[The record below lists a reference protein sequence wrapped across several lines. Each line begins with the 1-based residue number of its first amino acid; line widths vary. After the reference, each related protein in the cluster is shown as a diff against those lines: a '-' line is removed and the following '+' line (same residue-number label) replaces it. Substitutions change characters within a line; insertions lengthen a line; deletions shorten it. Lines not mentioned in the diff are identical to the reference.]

1 MMRRQVL
8 AWVLAA
14 VALTAP
20 MSAASGE
27 AKSWYDSQGRVTG
40 YDGTLYMTGFGTAA
54 VEGNTPEGAASAR
67 SAALADL
74 GSKLKTS
81 IDSSSRITTSEFGKE
96 NFSSYQSDVT
106 ATVRLDLSG
115 VESYETRYDPKQR
128 RQLAL
133 CVLNKAQEQKYLST
147 QRSQLTSRLES
158 QLREARDYLGKGRQD
173 LLAATL
179 DAMSL
184 TLTDL
189 SANASIDLVLGGSA
203 GLEDSLK
210 AWYRSQD
217 DLRSMVRSKEVLSD
231 SDLVSDLVGAFT
243 WSDIAG
249 ARLAIMPALWKT
261 TDISGEYFFYLKG
274 RLEDRVSSDFGI
286 ALADAGASDAR
297 FVLKGSFFEIKD
309 GYRLVYKLNDTKT
322 GKVLATH
329 EVDLGKRFVDGQKL
343 RFLPENIAI
352 AAADHDRF
360 VAVPAPRDVFFSV
373 YTQKGADGLVF
384 RQDEEVHFYVQVD
397 RPGLVS
403 MVYHLAG
410 SERLRATLI
419 RNYRITESNIG
430 IPVEVVSFLGQL
442 SAQPP
447 FGSETAQFFFS
458 DAELPLPFVMRN
470 IEGVDYPLLSEG
482 FDSFVTRT
490 RGLGAKKPAAGASG
504 GTGATAGAPVVP
516 LAEKSLTIT
525 TISAGK

>member
-1 MMRRQVL
+1 M
-8 AWVLAA
+8 
-14 VALTAP
+14 T
-20 MSAASGE
+20 AASGE
-27 AKSWYDSQGRVTG
+27 AKRWYDSQGRVTG

-210 AWYRSQD
+210 AF
-217 DLRSMVRSKEVLSD
+217 EE
-231 SDLVSDLVGAFT
+231 G
-243 WSDIAG
+243 I
-249 ARLAIMPALWKT
+249 RLIRFCTGKLDEA
-261 TDISGEYFFYLKG
+261 E
-274 RLEDRVSSDFGI
+274 RRVEI
-286 ALADAGASDAR
+286 L
-297 FVLKGSFFEIKD
+297 IKD
-309 GYRLVYKLNDTKT
+309 DQG
-322 GKVLATH
+322 
-329 EVDLGKRFVDGQKL
+329 
-343 RFLPENIAI
+343 NIASTP
-352 AAADHDRF
+352 F
-360 VAVPAPRDVFFSV
+360 PRNE
-373 YTQKGADGLVF
+373 G
-384 RQDEEVHFYVQVD
+384 
-397 RPGLVS
+397 
-403 MVYHLAG
+403 
-410 SERLRATLI
+410 
-419 RNYRITESNIG
+419 
-430 IPVEVVSFLGQL
+430 
-442 SAQPP
+442 
-447 FGSETAQFFFS
+447 
-458 DAELPLPFVMRN
+458 DA
-470 IEGVDYPLLSEG
+470 S
-482 FDSFVTRT
+482 
-490 RGLGAKKPAAGASG
+490 
-504 GTGATAGAPVVP
+504 
-516 LAEKSLTIT
+516 
-525 TISAGK
+525 